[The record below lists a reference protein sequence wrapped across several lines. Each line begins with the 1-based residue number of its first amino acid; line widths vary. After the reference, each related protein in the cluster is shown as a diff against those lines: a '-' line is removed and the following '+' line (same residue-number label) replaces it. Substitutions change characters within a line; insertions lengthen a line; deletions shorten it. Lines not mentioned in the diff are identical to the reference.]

1 MTTGKNIPLTRW
13 AFVSQGMSLLSNMMS
28 RLAIA
33 FLPKYKWL
41 SILWLQSLFTVI
53 LETKKIKSLMIS
65 IVSPSICHEF
75 MGPDVRFYFFWMLS
89 FKPAFSLFS
98 FTFNKRLFGSS
109 LLSAIKI
116 LSSAYLMLLIILPEI
131 LTPTYASSSP
141 AFCMIYFAYK
151 LNKQD
156 DNIQPWCTPFLIWN
170 QSIVPCLVLTVASWP
185 TYRFLRRKVKWSGI
199 PISWRIFHR
208 FFWSTQSKAFL

>member
-1 MTTGKNIPLTRW
+1 MTTGKSIPLTRW
-13 AFVSQGMSLLSNMMS
+13 AFISQGMSLLSNMMS
-28 RLAIA
+28 MLAIA
-33 FLPKYKWL
+33 FLPKYKYL
-41 SILWLQSLFTVI
+41 LILWLQSLFTVI

-65 IVSPSICHEF
+65 IVSPSICHEL

-89 FKPAFSLFS
+89 FKPAFSLSS

-109 LLSAIKI
+109 LLSAIRI
-116 LSSAYLMLLIILPEI
+116 LSSAYLILLIFLPEI

-170 QSIVPCLVLTVASWP
+170 QSIVRCSRPAVPSWP
-185 TYRFLRRKVKWSGI
+185 AYRFFRRHVRWSGI
-199 PISWRIFHR
+199 TISLRIFH
-208 FFWSTQSKAFL
+208 SFLWCT